1 MKTKKG
7 FELQNV
13 CGEYLLVPAG
23 VENVDFSRIISLNET
38 AASLWKSV
46 ENLESFNIN
55 TLVEF
60 LTKEYEVENDIAEED
75 CRMIVERWIEIGI
88 AEE

>member
-7 FELQNV
+7 FEMQNV

-23 VENVDFSRIISLNET
+23 VENVDFSKIISLNET
-38 AASLWKSV
+38 AAYLWNCV
-46 ENLESFNIN
+46 EELESFDIE
-55 TLVEF
+55 TLAEL
-60 LTKEYEVENDIAEED
+60 LTKEYEVEMEVAIED
-75 CRMIVERWIEIGI
+75 CRMIAERWIEIGI

>member
-38 AASLWKSV
+38 AAYLWKSV
-46 ENLESFNIN
+46 EDIDSFDME
-55 TLVEF
+55 TLAEL
-60 LTKEYEVENDIAEED
+60 LTKEYEVEKDIAIED
-75 CRMIVERWIEIGI
+75 CRMIAERWIEIGI